1 MKETKHT
8 LSEEQLN
15 AVIGG
20 TENAEA
26 ATKYTVGQTVYAT
39 PSGAQLP
46 HIGTVRRIHY
56 DEADSRW
63 SYYVELHTDGSTRKF
78 REEEL
83 SDADSAI
90 ASLLARG

>member
-8 LSEEQLN
+8 LSEEQLDT
-15 AVIGG
+15 VIGG
-20 TENAEA
+20 MENAEA
-26 ATKYTVGQTVYAT
+26 ATRFAVGQTVYAT

-46 HIGTVRRIHY
+46 HMGTVRKIHY

-63 SYYVELHTDGSTRKF
+63 LYYVELHTDGSTRKF

-83 SDADSAI
+83 SDADNAI
-90 ASLLARG
+90 ASLITRG